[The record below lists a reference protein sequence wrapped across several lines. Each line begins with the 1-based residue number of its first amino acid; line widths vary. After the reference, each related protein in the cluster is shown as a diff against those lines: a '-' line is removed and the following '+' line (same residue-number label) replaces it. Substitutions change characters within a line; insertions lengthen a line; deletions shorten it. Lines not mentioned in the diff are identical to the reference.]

1 MLEIDPR
8 TERRNMLFGLALFA
22 LALVLFA
29 GTFLIAYV
37 YLAVAAN

>member
-1 MLEIDPR
+1 MLEIDPQ

-29 GTFLIAYV
+29 GTFVIAMI
-37 YLAVAAN
+37 YLAVSG